1 MASLEFVYLP
11 KTAINEPFLFTGK
24 EKCPESIID
33 LSQVQLRLHQR
44 WNMKIFSW
52 LHCCNVKDNDE
63 LFVWSFY
70 IDIRTFYLHYTE
82 IHAVSLKSN
91 QRANISH
98 FTLMDTI
105 SAPGW
110 HLFDTTDYHK
120 ETQGTHNTLIQIWE
134 LYAYRTHETRFVRFS
149 VP

>member
-44 WNMKIFSW
+44 WNTKIFSW
-52 LHCCNVKDNDE
+52 LHCCNVKDNEE

-70 IDIRTFYLHYTE
+70 IDIRTFIFITQRFTQYLSSQIKERIYLT
-82 IHAVSLKSN
+82 
-91 QRANISH
+91 SH
-98 FTLMDTI
+98 WWIIFLRQGDTCLI
-105 SAPGW
+105 RLS
-110 HLFDTTDYHK
+110 
-120 ETQGTHNTLIQIWE
+120 QGDPRHNTLIQIWE